1 MVKEYTSLQD
11 IARVAREKASGM
23 GLPAR
28 SEEEWRRT
36 DVTVLDWER
45 RADAGVRV
53 LVEGDG
59 PGAGESPAVLA
70 MLERLSGRLDNVFL
84 ARALGSEEVVWVRTG
99 GGERVVRI
107 RQGERVRSDVHVVV
121 EARPG
126 EQGVVRLVHEGG
138 RGSVLNVL
146 VSVWVGEG
154 ARVVLVDEGARR
166 ADAARV
172 VHVWGEVE
180 RGAVLEHA
188 SLVTGSWFTK
198 QRVHVRLAGEG
209 AEAFLRGVMVAG
221 RGDHYDA
228 RTVQEHVGPQTRSL
242 AQYHAVA
249 GEDGRTVYQGLI
261 EVAGSARGTDAYLS
275 NKNLLLSEEA
285 ASYSI
290 PTLSIGTD
298 DVRCSHG
305 STTGHVREEEL
316 FYLRSRGIPEEEA
329 VGLLA
334 AAHIRAV
341 TDHLPSSLAERVARR
356 AERKVKRMKG
366 VALRGEVA

>member
-138 RGSVLNVL
+138 V
-146 VSVWVGEG
+146 
-154 ARVVLVDEGARR
+154 
-166 ADAARV
+166 
-172 VHVWGEVE
+172 EV
-180 RGAVLEHA
+180 
-188 SLVTGSWFTK
+188 
-198 QRVHVRLAGEG
+198 
-209 AEAFLRGVMVAG
+209 
-221 RGDHYDA
+221 
-228 RTVQEHVGPQTRSL
+228 
-242 AQYHAVA
+242 
-249 GEDGRTVYQGLI
+249 
-261 EVAGSARGTDAYLS
+261 
-275 NKNLLLSEEA
+275 
-285 ASYSI
+285 
-290 PTLSIGTD
+290 
-298 DVRCSHG
+298 C
-305 STTGHVREEEL
+305 
-316 FYLRSRGIPEEEA
+316 
-329 VGLLA
+329 
-334 AAHIRAV
+334 
-341 TDHLPSSLAERVARR
+341 
-356 AERKVKRMKG
+356 
-366 VALRGEVA
+366 